1 MLYAACALLLILLLV
16 LSLSYYCFFAVFRAY
31 RREKAKKDGYNLPPG
46 EAFRPFHPQLIA
58 WIDAMRALP
67 YRPCETRARDGLTLR
82 GRYYE
87 TDPAAPIEIL
97 FHGYRGDPERDMSG
111 AIERAF
117 AVGHNALVVSQRGAG
132 ESEGRVITF
141 GVLERWDCH
150 AWVDYV
156 IKTFGDGVRIM
167 LSGVS
172 MGAATVLMAAGEPL
186 PKNVYAIL
194 SDCPYTS
201 ARDIIMSVMR
211 ARRLPARLLYPFVR
225 LGARLFGHFDPD
237 EASPLSAIARASLP
251 VILYHGEADGFVPCE
266 MSRRLLAA
274 AASPCRLVTV
284 PGADH
289 ALAYPKDPEAYLAAL
304 REFEASLRL

>member
-1 MLYAACALLLILLLV
+1 MLYAAIALLFLLV
-16 LSLSYYCFFAVFRAY
+16 LAVGLSYFCFFAVFLS
-31 RREKAKKDGYNLPPG
+31 RRKREDGTGEYHLPPG
-46 EAFRPFHPQLIA
+46 EAFRPFHPQMIA

-67 YRPCETRARDGLTLR
+67 YRLCETCARDGLTLR

-117 AVGHNALVVSQRGAG
+117 AVGHNALVVSQRAAG

-141 GVLERWDCH
+141 GIRERWDCLS
-150 AWVDYV
+150 WVDYV
-156 IKTFGDGVRIM
+156 IKAFGPSVRIM

-186 PKNVYAIL
+186 PENVYAIL
-194 SDCPYTS
+194 ADCPYSS
-201 ARDIIMSVMR
+201 ARDIIMTVMR
-211 ARRLPARLLYPFVR
+211 SRRLPARLLYPFVR

-237 EASPLSAIARASLP
+237 ETSPLSAIARTRLP

-266 MSRRLLAA
+266 MSRRLSAA
-274 AASPCRLVTV
+274 AAAPCHLITV

-289 ALAYPKDPEAYLAAL
+289 ALAYPRDPEAYLNAL
-304 REFEASLRL
+304 REFEAGLRL